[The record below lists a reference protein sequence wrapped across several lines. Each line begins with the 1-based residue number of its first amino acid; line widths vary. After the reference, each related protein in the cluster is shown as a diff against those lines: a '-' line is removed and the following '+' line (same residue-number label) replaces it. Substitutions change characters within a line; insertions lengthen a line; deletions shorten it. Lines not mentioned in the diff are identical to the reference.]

1 VLVVFSL
8 RQLFTWPLQVV
19 SAAMQPINIL
29 NMPTFS
35 PCAQGVVSREV
46 TIMREMR
53 HPNVLP
59 LLASFTAGQ
68 HIWMVSPYYSAGSLQ
83 SIIEYAYPQVR
94 GRGMSAMPSCS
105 HVWLP
110 SLLLRLL
117 SVG

>member
-1 VLVVFSL
+1 MLAGLSQTRL
-8 RQLFTWPLQVV
+8 SR
-19 SAAMQPINIL
+19 SAGGFGGHAARNIL
-29 NMPTFS
+29 TTS
-35 PCAQGVVSREV
+35 SVYLYAHTLTCAQGVVSREV

-94 GRGMSAMPSCS
+94 GI
-105 HVWLP
+105 VFE
-110 SLLLRLL
+110 
-117 SVG
+117 